1 MKHFQIILSQNYF
14 KSESI
19 AFSQTLLDLK
29 DLISAKQ
36 NKNGKLVNKINNGL
50 IDLRKGINRKE
61 IPEKENPKKVADIV
75 EKTLEFHKGQKGKGI
90 KILTPKQMLQRLPIV
105 LAQVRAGNTSENLSN
120 ETRQIIYSLYQ
131 DQEVTKKVY
140 NNIMNLIKL

>member
-1 MKHFQIILSQNYF
+1 M
-14 KSESI
+14 
-19 AFSQTLLDLK
+19 
-29 DLISAKQ
+29 
-36 NKNGKLVNKINNGL
+36 VNKINNGL

-90 KILTPKQMLQRLPIV
+90 KILTPIQMLQRLPIA

>member
-1 MKHFQIILSQNYF
+1 M
-14 KSESI
+14 
-19 AFSQTLLDLK
+19 
-29 DLISAKQ
+29 
-36 NKNGKLVNKINNGL
+36 VNKINNGL

-61 IPEKENPKKVADIV
+61 IPEKENPKKVVDIV

-90 KILTPKQMLQRLPIV
+90 KILTPKQMLQRLPVV

>member
-1 MKHFQIILSQNYF
+1 M
-14 KSESI
+14 E
-19 AFSQTLLDLK
+19 
-29 DLISAKQ
+29 
-36 NKNGKLVNKINNGL
+36 NKINNGL

-61 IPEKENPKKVADIV
+61 IPEKEYPKKVVDIV

-120 ETRQIIYSLYQ
+120 ETKQIIYSLYQ